1 MYLQLALAH
10 LLWQALLAK
19 LVAQLR
25 AQLWAQLPAQLW
37 AQLRAQ
43 LRAQLWAQLRAQLW
57 AQLWAQVKLPEQLAL
72 TVQSLTAELFPLRV
86 PGHDFPQRLSNSL
99 TTLPKVA

>member
-1 MYLQLALAH
+1 MCLQLALAH
-10 LLWQALLAK
+10 LLWQALVAK
-19 LVAQLR
+19 LTAQLR
-25 AQLWAQLPAQLW
+25 AQMW
-37 AQLRAQ
+37 
-43 LRAQLWAQLRAQLW
+43 AQLW